1 MSLRRCVLSPA
12 GARMVCLGAALLLG
26 QDAAADAVESAT
38 LAAYLGQPVPSLGGV
53 LEPIPAWGCGGSTP
67 PLSILSV
74 HLNWHCTFDATINPS
89 LGSFPNDGNRFF
101 GFHRQFLY
109 AYNLFRQSQGRPFLQ
124 TWMPSPSA
132 SMPLGHA
139 TRPDLAA
146 CTNCTS
152 LPANFRLPAAGG
164 TLNPAT
170 TTLEDYGSSL
180 VPWHNNTHVA
190 MAQAGGTPGNT
201 CFDSTSPL
209 HFRDIMCVTTAPR
222 DPMFFRFHN
231 FVNDL
236 QDELLTFQDTDVMI
250 VFDKSGSMTLPN
262 GTGSDNRLNS
272 AKNAARLFADLLRDS
287 SNNRVGL
294 ISFSTAA
301 APSPELPLTIASSA
315 PAAMNTAL
323 TSVNAGGAT
332 SIGGGLRAAV
342 TALNASSNPNKAILL
357 LTDGVENTAP
367 MIAEVQG
374 RAPNQLRDTHLCAV
388 GFGTPGSL
396 DGPKL
401 RDLAERQGGAYRADA
416 DPLTLNKYF
425 VECFADI
432 FDTFVGKDPI
442 GVLRAGAHASA
453 PTVHVASSDTEVVFV
468 LSWEQNLPKGALR
481 LAVTT
486 PTGVPLNLN
495 DANVESRFGAT
506 YHIVR
511 VKLPYG
517 TQRDGRWTA
526 RAVRPLRSFL
536 NGFAPGAFK
545 TPAIGTA
552 IVGQQLAQLCE
563 PGACNRVLYYE
574 DFTFNLMHGAN
585 DVAYYQALLAAKL
598 GRHLG
603 TVERVSDP
611 KRFAA
616 ALAEGRYDLIVSSTT
631 TAEGRQPYDDVLSKL
646 ACAER
651 GPKLIVTDLR
661 KEGNES
667 LLRCLGAQATSERD
681 FDVMKGDG
689 QVLTG
694 SVGLSMPG
702 HAGMGGAH
710 THGAFSAAYKS
721 TGAAGSSVA
730 ALSPGGGAAILAR
743 TVTSPN
749 VPITDQRFFIESLAS
764 GSARVR
770 PHTYISPNYTGERLH
785 PTFHIPEIYIPVGGF
800 DKVTARVEV
809 TRPLQSQSEVLA
821 RTGSQEVGKRE
832 GDTLNVRQTADLR
845 ANPKQSSGFLKTET
859 LTFPLN
865 DDGKDGDT
873 SAGDRYW
880 EVALPPEVSRFDGE
894 YTLHAYFTICQG
906 TLCFEREAQ
915 HTVVVDAKPDPRAS
929 KVERVQTPNT
939 GPGLATVRY
948 TPLNAEGLP
957 LGPDRQSLLRFE
969 GSKGV
974 TVQRVTSLNAQ
985 GTYEI
990 TARYDPNNTN
1000 PSLVVTPFGRPED
1013 KLTIPLR

>member
-1 MSLRRCVLSPA
+1 MSLRLCAVKPFS
-12 GARMVCLGAALLLG
+12 ARLTCLGVALLAG
-26 QDAAADAVESAT
+26 SYAAADAVESAT
-38 LAAYLGQPVPSLGGV
+38 LASYLTQPVPSLGGL
-53 LEPIPAWGCGGSTP
+53 LEPLPAWGCGGPTP

-74 HLNWHCTFDATINPS
+74 HFNWHCTFDATINPS
-89 LGSFPNDGNRFF
+89 VGSFPNDGNRFF

-109 AYNLFRQSQGRPFLQ
+109 AYNLYRQSQGRPFLQ
-124 TWMPSPSA
+124 TWMPSAGA
-132 SMPLGHA
+132 SLPLGHA

-146 CTNCTS
+146 CTNCTP

-180 VPWHNNTHVA
+180 VPWHNGTHVA
-190 MAQAGGTPGNT
+190 MAQAGGNPGNN

-236 QDELLTFQDTDVMI
+236 QDALLTFQDTDVMI

-301 APSPELPLTIASSA
+301 APSPEMPLTIASSA

-323 TSVNAGGAT
+323 TSVSAGGAT
-332 SIGGGLRAAV
+332 SIGGGLRGAV

-367 MIAEVQG
+367 MIADVQG
-374 RAPNQLRDTHLCAV
+374 RTPNQLRDTHLCAV

-432 FDTFVGKDPI
+432 FDTFVGKDPV
-442 GVLRAGAHASA
+442 GLLKAGANASA
-453 PTVHVASSDTEVVFV
+453 PTVHVASSDNEVVFV

-486 PTGVPLNLN
+486 PTGAPLNLN

-545 TPAIGTA
+545 TPAIGATIA
-552 IVGQQLAQLCE
+552 GQQLAQLCE
-563 PGACNRVLYYE
+563 GGACNRVLYYE
-574 DFTFNLMHGAN
+574 DFPFSLMHGSN
-585 DVAYYQALLAAKL
+585 DGAYYQALLAAKL
-598 GRHLG
+598 GRQLG
-603 TVERVSDP
+603 TVDRVSDP
-611 KRFAA
+611 ERFAA
-616 ALAEGRYDLIVSSTT
+616 ALERGNYDLIVSSTT
-631 TAEGRQPYDDVLSKL
+631 TAEGLQPYDDLLTRL
-646 ACAER
+646 ACSEK
-651 GPKLIVTDLR
+651 GPRLIVTDLR
-661 KEGNES
+661 KDGNQG
-667 LLRCLGAQATSERD
+667 LLRCLGAQATGERD
-681 FDVMKGDG
+681 FEVLKGDG
-689 QVLTG
+689 QVFTG
-694 SVGLSMPG
+694 SVGLGMAG
-702 HAGMGGAH
+702 HAGMAGMN
-710 THGAFSAAYKS
+710 HGSISAAYKP
-721 TGAAGSSVA
+721 TGAAGTSQP
-730 ALSPGGGAAILAR
+730 ALSPRGGAAIIAR
-743 TVTSPN
+743 AVSSPN
-749 VPITDQRFFIESLAS
+749 VPTTDQRFFIESLAS

-770 PHTYISPNYTGERLH
+770 PHTYLSPNYTGERLH
-785 PTFHIPEIYIPVGGF
+785 PAFHIPEIYIPLGGF
-800 DKVTARVEV
+800 DKVTARVTV
-809 TRPLQSQSEVLA
+809 TRPLESQSAVLA
-821 RTGSQEVGKRE
+821 RTGTQDITKRE

-845 ANPKQSSGFLKTET
+845 ANPRQSSGFIKTET

-865 DDGKDGDT
+865 DEGKDGDT

-880 EVALPPEVSRFDGE
+880 EVALPPEIARFDGE
-894 YTLHAYFTICQG
+894 YNVHAYFTICRG

-915 HTVVVDAKPDPRAS
+915 QTLIVDAKPDPRAS
-929 KVERVQTPNT
+929 KVQLVQTPNT
-939 GPGLATVRY
+939 VPGVATVLY
-948 TPLNAEGLP
+948 TPLNPDGLP
-957 LGPDRQSLLRFE
+957 LGPDRQSQLRFE

-974 TVQRVTSLNAQ
+974 SVQSVTSLNAQ
-985 GTYEI
+985 GTYAI

-1000 PSLVVTPFGRPED
+1000 PSLVVTPLGRPEE
-1013 KLTIPLR
+1013 KLEIALR